1 MVSKYTLY
9 GEHFSGNCFKVKL
22 LLNHLNVDY
31 EFKKI
36 GIENWGHKAEA
47 FLKMNPVGQIP
58 TLTINETG
66 EHLAESNAIL
76 YYLADGSPY
85 FPTDRFE
92 RAKVLQ
98 WMFFEQYKHEPNI
111 ATTRYWKAF
120 LKRNES
126 QEEWKDKLEE
136 KTKNGY
142 AALQLMDDHLS
153 KNDFF
158 ANNTYSIA
166 DISLY
171 PYTKRAYEG
180 EFDLSAYPNVL
191 KWFERVESQKGF
203 TPFEY

>member
-1 MVSKYTLY
+1 
-9 GEHFSGNCFKVKL
+9 
-22 LLNHLNVDY
+22 
-31 EFKKI
+31 
-36 GIENWGHKAEA
+36 
-47 FLKMNPVGQIP
+47 MNPVGQVP

-66 EHLAESNAIL
+66 EHLAEFNAIL

-142 AALQLMDDHLS
+142 ATLQLMDDHLS

-166 DISLY
+166 DMSLY
-171 PYTKRAYEG
+171 PYTKNAYESG
-180 EFDLSAYPNVL
+180 FDLYAYPNVL
-191 KWFERVESQKGF
+191 KWSERVENQKGF
-203 TPFEY
+203 ILFQERVNTIDFKNA